1 MIERVKKAVALLREG
16 KPVFI
21 YDGDEREG
29 EVDMIYYAALITPG
43 KITNLRTVAGGLICY
58 AMPARIGA
66 LIGLRYMDEILRE
79 AGYAEIAGH
88 PLSYGDP
95 PNFSLWV
102 NHRSV
107 KTGIRDG
114 DRAVT
119 IRALDDVV
127 RTAIE
132 LGGGD
137 ARKKFLNEFVAPGH
151 VPILLGRGLEK
162 RRGHTELSLALA
174 ELGGLRPS
182 VVMAEM
188 LHGPEAMPPSMA
200 AEVAEK
206 FGSILIN
213 GEEILEAVE
222 KVSH

>member
-1 MIERVKKAVALLREG
+1 LIERVRKAAALLGEG
-16 KPVFI
+16 YPVFI

-29 EVDMIYYAALITPG
+29 EVDMIYYAPLITPE
-43 KITNLRTVAGGLICY
+43 KVTNLRTIAGGLICY
-58 AMPARIGA
+58 AMPAKIGG

-79 AGYAEIAGH
+79 AGYGEIAGH

-107 KTGIRDG
+107 RTGIRDS

-119 IRALDDVV
+119 IKELDEVV
-127 RTAIE
+127 RLAIE
-132 LGGGD
+132 AGSD
-137 ARKKFLNEFVAPGH
+137 KARTKFLEEFVAPGH

-188 LHGPEAMPPSMA
+188 LHGSDAMPPEMA
-200 AEVAEK
+200 RKIAER
-206 FGSILIN
+206 FGSVLVS
-213 GEEILEAVE
+213 GEEILEAVKE
-222 KVSH
+222 LSH

>member
-1 MIERVKKAVALLREG
+1 MIERVRKAATLLSKG

-29 EVDMIYYAALITPG
+29 EVDMIYYAAVITPE
-43 KITNLRTVAGGLICY
+43 KVTNLRTIAGGLICY

-79 AGYAEIAGH
+79 SGYGEIAGH

-107 KTGIRDG
+107 KTGIRDS

-119 IRALDDVV
+119 IRALDEVV

-132 LGGGD
+132 MGGEQ
-137 ARKKFLNEFVAPGH
+137 AKAKFLNEFVAPGH
-151 VPILLGRGLEK
+151 VPILLGRGLE
-162 RRGHTELSLALA
+162 RRKGHTELSLALA

-188 LHGPEAMPPSMA
+188 LHGSGAMPPAMA
-200 AEVAEK
+200 KEIAK
-206 FGSILIN
+206 RFGSVLVS
-213 GEEILEAVE
+213 GEEIIEVVKEL
-222 KVSH
+222 SH

>member
-1 MIERVKKAVALLREG
+1 MADMVRKAITLLGEG

-29 EVDMIYYAALITPG
+29 EVDMVYYAALITPG
-43 KITNLRTVAGGLICY
+43 KVTNLRTVAGGLICY
-58 AMPARIGA
+58 AMPAKIGG
-66 LIGLRYMDEILRE
+66 LIGLRYMDEILRD
-79 AGYAEIAGH
+79 AGYAGIAGR

-102 NHRSV
+102 NHRGV
-107 KTGIRDG
+107 RTGIRDG

-119 IRALDDVV
+119 IKALDEVV

-132 LGGGD
+132 VGGKE
-137 ARKKFLNEFVAPGH
+137 ARAMFFKEFVSPGH
-151 VPILLGRGLEK
+151 VPILLGRGLER

-188 LHGPEAMPPSMA
+188 LYGPGAMPPA
-200 AEVAEK
+200 IAEEVARR
-206 FGSILIN
+206 FGSVLVR
-213 GEEILEAVE
+213 GEEIIKAV
-222 KVSH
+222 KGNHN

>member
-1 MIERVKKAVALLREG
+1 MIERVKRAAALLGEG

-29 EVDMIYYAALITPG
+29 EVDMIYYAALITPE
-43 KITNLRTVAGGLICY
+43 KVTNLRTIAGGLICY

-66 LIGLRYMDEILRE
+66 LIGLRYMDDILRE
-79 AGYAEIAGH
+79 AGYGEIAGH

-119 IRALDDVV
+119 IRALDEVV

-132 LGGGD
+132 VGGEQ
-137 ARKKFLNEFVAPGH
+137 ARARFLKEFVAPGH

-188 LHGPEAMPPSMA
+188 LYGSEAMPPAMA
-200 AEVAEK
+200 KEVAER
-206 FGSILIN
+206 FGSVLVS
-213 GEEILEAVE
+213 GEEIIEAVE
-222 KVSH
+222 ELSH